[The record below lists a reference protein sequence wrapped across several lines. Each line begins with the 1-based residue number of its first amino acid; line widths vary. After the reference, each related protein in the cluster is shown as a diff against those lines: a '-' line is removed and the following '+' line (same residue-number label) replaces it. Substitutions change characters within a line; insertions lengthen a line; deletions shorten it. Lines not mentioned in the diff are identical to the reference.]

1 MNKTIATIGVL
12 AAGLALVGGA
22 VWAASPGSFAGH
34 GPAQMRGH
42 MQAQG
47 MDHGMEHGKGQG
59 MGRGMMGQAKGQ
71 GAGHGAGHGMGQG
84 MGQGMGATM
93 LHGGDATSAEVGDI
107 HALFDSHEAIRRTV
121 TNLPDGIRTLTESD
135 DPKVAET
142 IKRHV
147 ADMLTRVAQKRDP
160 GLPIE
165 SPALRAIFENYD
177 KIETDVET
185 TETGVI
191 VTQTSADAATVALL
205 QTHAGEVTA
214 FVKDGMEAAHNAM
227 MKRMQGA
234 MPASMR
240 SMMEQMHGRDGSA
253 SGMHGTMPAQTMQRM
268 HRMNGAG
275 MDDQSAH

>member
-1 MNKTIATIGVL
+1 MRSGGGLIRERNLETNMNKTILTIGIL
-12 AAGLALVGGA
+12 AAGLAFAGGA
-22 VWAASPGSFAGH
+22 VWAASDHGPGMHGQMMGQMQSQMQNHGMGH
-34 GPAQMRGH
+34 GMN
-42 MQAQG
+42 QG
-47 MDHGMEHGKGQG
+47 MSQG
-59 MGRGMMGQAKGQ
+59 MGPM
-71 GAGHGAGHGMGQG
+71 
-84 MGQGMGATM
+84 M
-93 LHGGDATSAEVGDI
+93 LHGGDATTAEVGDI
-107 HALFDSHEAIRRTV
+107 HSLFDDHEAIRRTV
-121 TNLPDGIRTLTESD
+121 TNLPDGIRTQTESD

-177 KIETDVET
+177 KIATNVET
-185 TETGVI
+185 TEKGVI

-214 FVKDGMEAAHNAM
+214 FVKDGMEAAHTAM

-240 SMMEQMHGRDGSA
+240 SMMEQMHGARG
-253 SGMHGTMPAQTMQRM
+253 
-268 HRMNGAG
+268 
-275 MDDQSAH
+275 DQHNMKH